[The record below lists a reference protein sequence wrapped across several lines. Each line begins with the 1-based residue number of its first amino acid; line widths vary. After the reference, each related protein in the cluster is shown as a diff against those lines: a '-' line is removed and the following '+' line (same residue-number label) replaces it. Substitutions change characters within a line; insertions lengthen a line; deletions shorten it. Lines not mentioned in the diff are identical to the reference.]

1 MRPAP
6 TFGPTPPMFRL
17 EGDALLP
24 RKRALT
30 RLECQRVLAIPGA
43 RVDFDT
49 GETTGQDHA
58 LWAVARTFGAEG
70 MTGELPP
77 FGTEDEVRK
86 ELAPFQKAGAL
97 FLAAHAD
104 DGALCHDDMGL
115 GKTVQ
120 AIAAAGLPRWAN
132 HSKLVLCPA
141 FLRSQWAGEVSKWVK
156 TFEKREPIVYTLEPG
171 DRVRVGSGGRTIGI
185 GEATPQEGSWV
196 IGYYHDAEAAMG
208 LAVRASSEGYLL
220 IFDEAH
226 NLRGYKTQRTESVHA
241 ASTFAAGRIAL
252 TGDLL
257 VNDAAKLHPVLDL
270 IQPGAFAGYKTFAR
284 RYASGSENEEGYFTA
299 GKLSNEDELRARLK
313 HFAYRRT
320 WDDIPS
326 AERPFETKM
335 QTVWIDVPRG
345 HKAMASLLVKG
356 VQLMS
361 YAHALADAK
370 MEATLNILR
379 NDALAGIP
387 SLTFTLTKK
396 HATEL
401 VEMLRDK
408 HVQPLLIHS
417 EVKGGDSK
425 KRLSTI
431 EQYVL
436 RERACKRV
444 PMVVATLQSLKEG
457 ANLQWAKCV
466 NFASLAYAPDEMR
479 QGLARAARMG
489 NSGTIT
495 VRFFVAK
502 GTGDQYFVDLM
513 KHKLSEQMTL
523 AGKKESA
530 KSQLEAAL
538 SFSRADIDMV
548 LQRMLEAARRK
559 EAAGED

>member
-1 MRPAP
+1 MK
-6 TFGPTPPMFRL
+6 TFGPTPAMFRR

-30 RLECQRVLAIPGA
+30 KLECQRVLAVPGA
-43 RVDFDT
+43 KVDFDT

-58 LWAVARTFGAEG
+58 LWAVARTFGCEG
-70 MTGELPP
+70 MDGTLPP
-77 FGTEDEVRK
+77 FSTKEPIRK
-86 ELAPFQKAGAL
+86 QLAPFQKAGAL
-97 FLAAHAD
+97 FLSEHAE

-120 AIAAAGLPRWAN
+120 AIAAAGMYPWVRN
-132 HSKLVLCPA
+132 SKLVLCPA
-141 FLRSQWAGEVSKWVK
+141 FLRSQWVGEIRKWVK
-156 TFEKREPIVYTLEPG
+156 TFEEKAPPIYTLLPG
-171 DRVRVGSGGRTIGI
+171 NRVSVEGVPGTVELKSC
-185 GEATPQEGSWV
+185 APAEGSWV
-196 IGYYHDAEAAMG
+196 VAYYHDAEDAMK
-208 LAVRASSEGYLL
+208 LAIDASSEGYLL

-226 NLRGYKTQRTESVHA
+226 NLRGYKTERTESVHA

-270 IQPGAFAGYKTFAR
+270 IQPGAFAGYKVFAR
-284 RYASGSENEEGYFTA
+284 RYASGTENEEGYFTA
-299 GKLSNEDELRARLK
+299 GKLSNEDELRGRLK

-335 QTVWIDVPRG
+335 QTIWVDVPKG
-345 HKAMASLLVKG
+345 HRAMASMLVKG

-401 VEMLRDK
+401 VEALRDK
-408 HVQPLLIHS
+408 NVQPLLIHS

-436 RERACKRV
+436 RERASKRV

-466 NFASLAYAPDEMR
+466 NFAALAYAPDEMR

-513 KHKLSEQMTL
+513 KHKLTEQMAL

-538 SFSRADIDMV
+538 SFTRQDIDTV
-548 LQRMLEAARRK
+548 LQRMLEAAKRK
-559 EAAGED
+559 EKDEDA